1 MKKIPLK
8 SICYIAFVGIVTLSL
23 GACSG
28 LSTDIKASNSGSLP
42 KGEKGDL
49 ARFPDIP
56 IPQKATMNVERS
68 LILGPKDAWIGRLI
82 FTTST
87 NAQQVFEFYSREM
100 PGFGWQEVTRARSK
114 VSILTYTRGQRAT
127 TILIAGTSLGGAE
140 VDFTI
145 SPTAP
150 KSAPGGTMAPRR

>member
-1 MKKIPLK
+1 
-8 SICYIAFVGIVTLSL
+8 
-23 GACSG
+23 
-28 LSTDIKASNSGSLP
+28 
-42 KGEKGDL
+42 
-49 ARFPDIP
+49 
-56 IPQKATMNVERS
+56 MNVERS
-68 LILGPKDAWIGRLI
+68 LILGPKDAWIGRLV

-127 TILIAGTSLGGAE
+127 TVLIAGTSLGGSE
-140 VDFTI
+140 VNFTI
-145 SPTAP
+145 SPTAA